1 MPPARFLQPPIPR
14 EARLRPAVP
23 ARIGPAE
30 FSKLGAMVAVR
41 CPQELDPLMRKAG
54 HARLPEQRVRGDLAT
69 DERPAVASGAL
80 MDPST
85 VPWIGG
91 AIGGGVLLMLLAWS
105 GFHLESRRRR
115 YVPVQEPG
123 QIRRDNAIVIGVCLL
138 MIMGGLLVGGG
149 LVWWWEL

>member
-54 HARLPEQRVRGDLAT
+54 GLWEPGSRRWLILRPPGRPPGAGAAAHHG
-69 DERPAVASGAL
+69 PAVPAGGHRSGRGRQPMNDL
-80 MDPST
+80 RSRP
-85 VPWIGG
+85 VP
-91 AIGGGVLLMLLAWS
+91 
-105 GFHLESRRRR
+105 
-115 YVPVQEPG
+115 
-123 QIRRDNAIVIGVCLL
+123 
-138 MIMGGLLVGGG
+138 
-149 LVWWWEL
+149 

>member
-54 HARLPEQRVRGDLAT
+54 GLWEPG
-69 DERPAVASGAL
+69 
-80 MDPST
+80 
-85 VPWIGG
+85 
-91 AIGGGVLLMLLAWS
+91 
-105 GFHLESRRRR
+105 SRRWLILR
-115 YVPVQEPG
+115 PPG
-123 QIRRDNAIVIGVCLL
+123 RPLGAGAAAHHGPAGPA
-138 MIMGGLLVGGG
+138 GGHGSGNR
-149 LVWWWEL
+149 